1 MKLGRW
7 RLPLLIGAI
16 TALFAASSSA
26 QMPRH
31 RPVAGYGA
39 SGIVASA
46 YRGHP
51 SRAWRSAAYARRVWV
66 PGRYET
72 QRVRV
77 WVPEERRRVW
87 VEPVFSLRFDLW
99 GRASRVLVSAGY
111 WRTVVTPGHW
121 ELRAVRTWRPGSWRS
136 CPL

>member
-1 MKLGRW
+1 MKLRRW
-7 RLPLLIGAI
+7 SLPLLIGASMS
-16 TALFAASSSA
+16 LFAASASA

-51 SRAWRSAAYARRVWV
+51 RRAWRAPRRIWV

-72 QRVRV
+72 QRTRV
-77 WVPEERRRVW
+77 WVPEVARRVW

-99 GRASRVLVSAGY
+99 GRGSRVLVSAGH
-111 WRTVVTPGHW
+111 WKIVVTPGHW
-121 ELRAVRTWRPGSWRS
+121 ELRPVRVWRSGSWRS
-136 CPL
+136 CYY